1 MTNLFFV
8 KSKNIFLSDICKLL
22 KIKNKLKKKIK
33 INDIKTLTNASFNDI
48 SFFNSSRYKF
58 SDFPTSDVF
67 KMKLIS
73 MYAICALAFK
83 VITLSKNKKKIIF
96 FIVKKMCQF

>member
-33 INDIKTLTNASFNDI
+33 INDIKTLMLGF
-48 SFFNSSRYKF
+48 
-58 SDFPTSDVF
+58 
-67 KMKLIS
+67 
-73 MYAICALAFK
+73 
-83 VITLSKNKKKIIF
+83 SKNAIEKIIDKELQEDA
-96 FIVKKMCQF
+96 IEVEELVKRVLKKM